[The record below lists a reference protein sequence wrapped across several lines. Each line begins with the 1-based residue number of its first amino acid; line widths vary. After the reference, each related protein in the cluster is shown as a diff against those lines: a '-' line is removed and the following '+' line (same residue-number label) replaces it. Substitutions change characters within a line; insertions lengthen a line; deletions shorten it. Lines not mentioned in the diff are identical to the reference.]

1 MDIRAV
7 LKAAKL
13 LPIITLS
20 SKENIE
26 IIKKVIEESDIKII
40 EVAFRSEFAS
50 EAIRVYSK
58 IPDVIIGAGTV
69 RTLEQAK
76 QALECGAKFL
86 VSPGYVP
93 EVVKFAT
100 DNNIPILP
108 GVLTPTEILKG
119 INEAGLSIFKLFPAN
134 LIGGLSGVQALKGPF
149 FDVEFLPTGGVT
161 EENYLDFLD
170 DSQIIAVGGS
180 FIINDKIEENDID
193 NEIKKINSL
202 VQKAAATNY

>member
-1 MDIRAV
+1 MDIRTE

-26 IIKKVIEESDIKII
+26 TVGKVIARSNIKVI
-40 EVAFRSEFAS
+40 EVAFRSDFAA
-50 EAIRVYSK
+50 EAIRRYSE

-69 RTLEQAK
+69 RNLEQAK
-76 QALECGAKFL
+76 QAVECGAKFI

-93 EVVKFAT
+93 EVVQYSI

-119 INEAGLSIFKLFPAN
+119 INEAGLSIFKLFPAD
-134 LIGGLSGVQALKGPF
+134 LIGGLAGVKALKGPF
-149 FDVEFLPTGGVT
+149 FDIEFLPTGGVNAK
-161 EENYLDFLD
+161 NYLDFLN

-180 FIINDKIEENDID
+180 FIINDKIEEKDVD
-193 NEIKKINSL
+193 NEIIKINSL
-202 VQKAAATNY
+202 IEKALA